1 MAGRNWR
8 TPRYHHQ
15 LLFWKS
21 AVVRAL
27 LKAVRDGLED
37 VVGLTYK
44 PVAEWTNY
52 LIHYQKKHEKA
63 EKELCKKDSEMN
75 RQLVK
80 GQGADRHDLAMRRG
94 KLLRHR

>member
-1 MAGRNWR
+1 M
-8 TPRYHHQ
+8 
-15 LLFWKS
+15 FWKS

-44 PVAEWTNY
+44 PMAEWTNY

-63 EKELCKKDSEMN
+63 EKELCQKDSEMN
-75 RQLVK
+75 RQLVR
-80 GQGADRHDLAMRRG
+80 GQTDMTWPTRRR
-94 KLLRHR
+94 KLLRPR